1 MPRPGLEGEFLDG
14 TDDKADGDDTGTG
27 CAHHEEK
34 DDLAVLVLAERV
46 VARADGIGV
55 RDEPPC
61 HAKIDQRAE
70 IPARDCAC
78 VPRDGVRLRKECGDG
93 DGKHDREALHCANPN
108 DPRRAGYH

>member
-55 RDEPPC
+55 RDEPPRQTKLRC
-61 HAKIDQRAE
+61 LRQS
-70 IPARDCAC
+70 
-78 VPRDGVRLRKECGDG
+78 RLGSTI
-93 DGKHDREALHCANPN
+93 
-108 DPRRAGYH
+108 AGELR